1 MEFSHATHIGVEARD
16 CNGLTGDWH
25 RLSAIWFLHYNARP
39 FFARLIAMSLDPA
52 RKKHLRTIGHQL
64 RPIVMISER
73 GLSEG
78 VNMELERALEDHEL
92 IKVKLAIADPSERR
106 EMATALCEQH
116 RAELVQAVG
125 KVVLLYRAAKKPN
138 PRLSNLLRT
147 V

>member
-1 MEFSHATHIGVEARD
+1 
-16 CNGLTGDWH
+16 
-25 RLSAIWFLHYNARP
+25 
-39 FFARLIAMSLDPA
+39 MSLDPA

-64 RPIVMISER
+64 HPIVMISER

-78 VNMELERALEDHEL
+78 VNLELERALEDHEL
-92 IKVKLAIADPSERR
+92 IKVKLALADPSERR